1 VGRFF
6 FSAWLAMFLSV
17 ANIAL
22 FVFVQGVQD
31 VSIWRWTLLLIGWV
45 VCSWFSFCALRSG
58 QSKSWLSWDGNIWRV
73 QNVYPNHNLALGG
86 ESIYALDVHLDL
98 QKLLLISL
106 HSEKGRR
113 HWFWLSQDSFPDRW
127 HGFRCAVYSR
137 SEDLSS

>member
-1 VGRFF
+1 
-6 FSAWLAMFLSV
+6 MFLSV
-17 ANIAL
+17 AAIAL

-31 VSIWRWTLLLIGWV
+31 VSIGRWTLLLIGWV
-45 VCSWFSFCALRSG
+45 ACSWFSFCALRLG

-73 QNVYPNHNLALGG
+73 QDVYPNHSLASGG
-86 ESIYALDVHLDL
+86 ESVYALDVHLDL

-106 HSEKGRR
+106 HGEQRRR
-113 HWFWLSQDSFPDRW
+113 HWFCLSQDSFPDRW

>member
-1 VGRFF
+1 
-6 FSAWLAMFLSV
+6 MFLSV
-17 ANIAL
+17 AAIAL

-31 VSIWRWTLLLIGWV
+31 VSIGRWTLLLIGWV
-45 VCSWFSFCALRSG
+45 ACSWFSFCALRLG

-73 QNVYPNHNLALGG
+73 QDVYPNHSLASGG
-86 ESIYALDVHLDL
+86 ESVYALDVHLDL

-106 HSEKGRR
+106 HSGKGSR